1 MNGVPDQYSA
11 WDAAYVLGALSP
23 VERREFEEHLAG
35 CPTCQAAVSELA
47 GLPGLLAQVAPDD
60 AALLAVAPADVID
73 SDLPPDLV
81 SKVIKTHQSRR
92 RRLVLAVAGAVAALA
107 VIIGG
112 VIVATGLSPLGPN
125 SPLRVAFSPV
135 VPTGITALA
144 DVTPVTNGTDVKM
157 ECVYAEE
164 SEPKSGG
171 GYANYSIFVVD
182 RSGHGEQI
190 KSWTAKPNKQMRP
203 GGHTTFKL
211 NRIDRLE
218 LRDTNSN
225 EVLLQASIR

>member
-60 AALLAVAPADVID
+60 AALLAVAPADMID

-81 SKVIKTHQSRR
+81 SKVIKTRQRR
-92 RRLVLAVAGAVAALA
+92 LRRLVLAVAGAVAALA

-112 VIVATGLSPLGPN
+112 AVVATGLSPLGPN

-144 DVTPVTNGTDVKM
+144 DVTPVTNGTDVRM

-164 SEPKSGG
+164 SAPTPGG
-171 GYANYSIFVVD
+171 GYADYSIFVVD
-182 RSGHGEQI
+182 RSGQSEQI
-190 KSWTAKPNKQMRP
+190 KTWSAKPNKQMRP
-203 GGHTTFKL
+203 GGHTTWKL
-211 NRIDRLE
+211 NQIDRLE
-218 LRDTNSN
+218 LRDTTSN
-225 EVLLQASIR
+225 EVLLQANIR